1 MNTLLP
7 QGSEWT
13 DENIA
18 LYYNAIEKVAAEYGL
33 DTYPNQLDVIT
44 WEQMID
50 AYTSIGLPMMYNHWS
65 FGKEF
70 VTTERS
76 YKKGQSGLAYELV
89 INSNPCISYLMETNT
104 LALQALVIAHA
115 AFGHNSFFKG
125 NYLFK
130 EWTDADGIM
139 DYLEFAKSYIAKCEE
154 RHGVEAVMRILD
166 SAHALKP
173 HGVDRYKKP
182 QKLSP
187 KGELSRLKERV
198 KFIDEHYDAIFA
210 KTVSP
215 KEVKKNDS
223 HKLDTPELVGEENL
237 LYFLEKRS
245 PDLLD
250 WQREILRIV
259 RKLAQYFYPQGQ
271 TKVMNEGW
279 ATFWHYTILQTMADR
294 GQIGA
299 GMMIEILKSH
309 TGVVMQP
316 GFDSKFYNGINP
328 YALGF
333 RMFQEIRRM
342 CEHPTAEDKEFFPNI
357 AGTDWKVT
365 LDHVMR
371 NYRDES
377 FVLQFLTPNL
387 VREFQLFILESNETD
402 KENYLVKEISDPN
415 GFKKIRSALA
425 RQYEYGVMQPN
436 IEVGELDPRDYSL
449 TLVHHMHDG
458 WPLSGSAPEV
468 AKHFARL
475 WGRSVLLVSEYTDA
489 DGATR
494 RDEISSVDPTD

>member
-1 MNTLLP
+1 MNTLP

-13 DENIA
+13 TENLVIYYDAIA
-18 LYYNAIEKVAAEYGL
+18 KIAAEYGL

-44 WEQMID
+44 ADQMID
-50 AYTSIGLPMMYNHWS
+50 AYTSIGLPMMYNHWT

-70 VTTERS
+70 VTTSRS
-76 YKKGQSGLAYELV
+76 YQKGQSGLAYELV

-104 LALQALVIAHA
+104 LALQVLVIAHA

-130 EWTDADGIM
+130 EWTDAEGIM

-154 RHGVEAVMRILD
+154 RYGVEAVMLILD

-173 HGVDRYKKP
+173 HGVDRYKRP

-187 KGELSRLKERV
+187 KGELSRLKDRV
-198 KFIDEHYDAIFA
+198 KFIDESYDAVFA
-210 KTVSP
+210 HTVD
-215 KEVKKNDS
+215 KKVVAKKDPR
-223 HKLDTPELVGEENL
+223 KLDTLQVVDEENL
-237 LYFLEKRS
+237 LYFLEKQS
-245 PDLLD
+245 SVLED
-250 WQREILRIV
+250 WQREVLRIV
-259 RKLAQYFYPQGQ
+259 RKIAQYFYPQGQ

-294 GQIGA
+294 GLIGP
-299 GMMIEILKSH
+299 GMMIELLKSH

-316 GFDSKFYNGINP
+316 AFDSKYYSGINP

-342 CEHPTAEDKEFFPNI
+342 CEHPTKEDEELFPKV

-377 FVLQFLTPNL
+377 FVLQYLTPNL
-387 VREFQLFILESNETD
+387 VREFQLFTLESSDEHD
-402 KENYLVKEISDPN
+402 DHYLVNDVSDSD
-415 GFKKIRSALA
+415 GFKNIRMGLA
-425 RQYEYGVMQPN
+425 RQYEYGVLQPN
-436 IEVGELDPRDYSL
+436 IEVATVNPRDHTL
-449 TLVHHMHDG
+449 TLVHKMHDG
-458 WPLSGSAPEV
+458 WPLSQYAPEV
-468 AKHFARL
+468 VKHFARL
-475 WGRSVLLVSEYTDA
+475 WGRPVLLVSEYA
-489 DGATR
+489 NEKGVIE
-494 RDEISSVDPTD
+494 RDEICYIAPDE

>member
-1 MNTLLP
+1 MNMLP

-13 DENIA
+13 DEHIV
-18 LYYNAIEKVAAEYGL
+18 LYYEAIEKIAAEYGL

-65 FGKEF
+65 FGMEF

-76 YKKGQSGLAYELV
+76 YSKGQSGLAYELV

-187 KGELSRLKERV
+187 KGELSRLKDHV
-198 KFIDEHYDAIFA
+198 KFIDDHYDAILA
-210 KTVSP
+210 KTVHE
-215 KEVKKNDS
+215 KEVKKADP
-223 HKLDTPELVGEENL
+223 KDLDTPELVDEENL

-245 PDLLD
+245 PNLES
-250 WQREILRIV
+250 WEREILRIV
-259 RKLAQYFYPQGQ
+259 RKIAQYFYPQGQ

-294 GQIGA
+294 GQIGP
-299 GMMIEILKSH
+299 GMMIDIIRNH
-309 TGVVMQP
+309 TNVVMQP
-316 GFDSKFYNGINP
+316 PFDVPWYSGINP

-342 CEHPTAEDKEFFPNI
+342 CENPTAEDTEFFPDI
-357 AGTDWKVT
+357 VGTDWKVT

-377 FVLQFLTPNL
+377 FVLQYLTPNL
-387 VREFQLFILESNETD
+387 VREFQLFALETSDEHD
-402 KENYLVKEISDPN
+402 DHYLVKEISDPN
-415 GFKKIRSALA
+415 GFKRIRAALA
-425 RQYEYGVMQPN
+425 RQYEYGTIQPN
-436 IEVGELDPRDYSL
+436 IEVCELDPRDLTL
-449 TLVHHMHDG
+449 TLVHKMHDG
-458 WPLSGSAPEV
+458 WPLSESAPEV
-468 AKHFARL
+468 VKHFARL
-475 WGRSVLLVSEYTDA
+475 WGRPVRLVSEYTDA
-489 DGATR
+489 GVVV
-494 RDEISSVDPTD
+494 RDELCFIEPTSR